1 MALDRAK
8 KKVADNQSFRRRLSE
23 ATLSASF
30 LNTLHITRV
39 VEVFELGIT
48 PLELPVEYYLFLLQS
63 KAVFLN
69 LVYFRRALSS
79 QPAPYQVLMIKCTKT
94 T

>member
-1 MALDRAK
+1 MICSWIAYSVNFSCFHPDLEIVDP
-8 KKVADNQSFRRRLSE
+8 
-23 ATLSASF
+23 F
-30 LNTLHITRV
+30 LFDSIKFPSTYL
-39 VEVFELGIT
+39 L
-48 PLELPVEYYLFLLQS
+48 VEYYLFLLQS